1 MNNEIQQFARNSLK
15 RKLELC
21 TEAEQLFFKRLYSF
35 KDLSLSMGEV
45 VDNMPA
51 ENLDWAME
59 QVQRT
64 LDKKVKKDE

>member
-15 RKLELC
+15 RKLGLC

-35 KDLSLSMGEV
+35 EDLSLSMGEV
-45 VDNMPA
+45 VDNMPS

-64 LDKKVKKDE
+64 LDEK